1 MRNFI
6 FICYFIF
13 LIPIISY
20 SQLKITTTFIERT
33 ETDKRITNILDF
45 SISSFINDD
54 LLIGLTNEEAIADHI
69 SYGYNPV
76 KDSLN
81 VSNFQLFLKYYLQ
94 ENTFFS
100 IKIPTKSDIAGMST
114 FDRIRVGGGYIFH
127 SENNLDF
134 DVSYDLLLQP
144 NANGWRKGKITIG
157 VSKIIDIN
165 MLKASVNSRLFH
177 KFTQWLNTPPENG
190 YRESMYYSK
199 LNSTSE

>member
-1 MRNFI
+1 MKKIIFVFSFVYFFSLNSNSQVLIKADILEVTDTDKNLTEKFDLFI
-6 FICYFIF
+6 G
-13 LIPIISY
+13 
-20 SQLKITTTFIERT
+20 TFIN
-33 ETDKRITNILDF
+33 KNLVV
-45 SISSFINDD
+45 
-54 LLIGLTNEEAIADHI
+54 GLTNEEAIADHVL
-69 SYGYNPV
+69 YGYNPV

-100 IKIPTKSDIAGMST
+100 IKIPTKNDIPGMSN
-114 FDRIRVGGGYIFH
+114 FDRVRVGGGYIFH

-144 NANGWRKGKITIG
+144 NPNGWRKGKITIG

-165 MLKASVNSRLFH
+165 MPKPSVNSRLFY
-177 KFTQWLNTPPENG
+177 KFTKWLNTPLENG

-199 LNSTSE
+199 SN